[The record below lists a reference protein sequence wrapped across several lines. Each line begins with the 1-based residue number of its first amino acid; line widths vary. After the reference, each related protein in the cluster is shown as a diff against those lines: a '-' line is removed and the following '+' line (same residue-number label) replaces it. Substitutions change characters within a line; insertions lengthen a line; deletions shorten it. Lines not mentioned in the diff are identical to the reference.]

1 MAGEEKFRYVCLC
14 GGGGL
19 SSCVFGAK
27 NWLLMALVLSVKLKP
42 SAASVMNP
50 VRGLPSAR
58 HQRSPSDY
66 IDSNT

>member
-1 MAGEEKFRYVCLC
+1 M
-14 GGGGL
+14 
-19 SSCVFGAK
+19 FGAK